1 MLNAENLN
9 LLYLP
14 TFQNIILDFYYYYS
28 GRILDQIGLI
38 FLVLIEAQLAL
49 PVTPHLP
56 NHIVLIAFLEVIWG
70 VAHKC

>member
-28 GRILDQIGLI
+28 GRLL
-38 FLVLIEAQLAL
+38 L
-49 PVTPHLP
+49 PSGRR
-56 NHIVLIAFLEVIWG
+56 LEDLYLHSLTSPKEKG
-70 VAHKC
+70 